1 MFAGNHLNGNFV
13 QFGIDL
19 GTMVGSRVH
28 LFTLLGDLPQENYD
42 DSACVEAQ
50 IEGLELAGCVHLK
63 SCRVSVLVNMQEQV
77 LPARDIVRHVFEVLD
92 IVLHWRLRLN

>member
-19 GTMVGSRVH
+19 GTMVGLRVH
-28 LFTLLGDLPQENYD
+28 LFTLLGDHPQENYD

-50 IEGLELAGCVHLK
+50 IEG
-63 SCRVSVLVNMQEQV
+63 
-77 LPARDIVRHVFEVLD
+77 
-92 IVLHWRLRLN
+92 